1 MIKVVA
7 CQCGSSDSL
16 VRTRLERYHYKDF
29 LNIPI
34 VKGKEKSLAE
44 LNTIPQFEEI
54 QLLRNHLKGA
64 SKWAV
69 VIGYDNRMCR
79 WVDLAYG
86 KAIKNNV
93 DLQLLLEHFA

>member
-16 VRTRLERYHYKDF
+16 VRQRLERYHYRDF
-29 LNIPI
+29 LTIPI
-34 VKGKEKSLAE
+34 VKGREKSLAV

-54 QLLRNHLKGA
+54 QLLRNHLQVA

-69 VIGYDNRMCR
+69 VIGYDDDRCR

>member
-7 CQCGSSDSL
+7 CQCGSADSL
-16 VRTRLERYHYKDF
+16 VRTRLERYHYRDF
-29 LNIPI
+29 LTIPI
-34 VKGKEKSLAE
+34 VKGREKSLSV
-44 LNTIPQFEEI
+44 LGTIPQSEEI
-54 QLLRNHLKGA
+54 GLLRNHLKNA

-69 VIGYDNRMCR
+69 VIGYDENSCH

>member
-7 CQCGSSDSL
+7 CQCGSADSL

-29 LNIPI
+29 LTVPS
-34 VKGKEKSLAE
+34 VKGREKSLAV
-44 LNTIPQFEEI
+44 LNTIPQTEEI
-54 QLLRNHLKGA
+54 DLLRNHLKGA

-69 VIGYDNRMCR
+69 VIGYDGEWCR

-86 KAIKNNV
+86 KAIKNNI
-93 DLQLLLEHFA
+93 DLELLLEHFA

>member
-1 MIKVVA
+1 MVA

-29 LNIPI
+29 LTIPI
-34 VKGKEKSLAE
+34 VKGKDKSLSV

-54 QLLRNHLKGA
+54 QLLRNHLKDA

-69 VIGYDNRMCR
+69 VIGYNDDMCR

-93 DLQLLLEHFA
+93 DLQLLLEHFAK

>member
-16 VRTRLERYHYKDF
+16 VRTRLERYQYKDF

-34 VKGKEKSLAE
+34 VKGREKSLAV

-54 QLLRNHLKGA
+54 QLLRNHLKDA

-69 VIGYDNRMCR
+69 VIGYDDRMCR